1 MENFRPLKTL
11 ILSLCLMLPTGL
23 SSKDRT
29 APDDPGER
37 ARWLAANGVPLR
49 SGDADDTDFADLMP
63 IREMVGN
70 ARVVLLGEQS
80 HGDGTTFLMKCRLVR
95 FFHEVMGFNVLAWES
110 GLYDCREMEAALHQ
124 DLPIQE
130 AIARGVFSIWGVS
143 RQVRPVFEYAR
154 STHGDTNPL
163 EMSGFDCQFSA
174 PASAESF
181 PNRLLRF
188 LKGVGPSVLSV
199 AETKLL
205 STAFNS
211 QAVMKMTPE
220 ERLPYKAFVG
230 RLPGLLEQNR
240 AALESSW
247 STREISYW
255 NRILRNLG
263 SLYEMLE
270 TISAGKLT
278 KASDNNSRDR
288 AMGETLVWLANE
300 YYRGRKIIV
309 WAASF
314 HTMRRGSEIETRV
327 PGLDYATLRTM
338 GDEVFEKLKDEA
350 YSITFTAYQGKMGVA
365 HRPNTEAGDI
375 PAAEEGSLESAFHE
389 TGQKFMFL
397 DFRRA
402 RNDPEHWMRKGIVA
416 RPLGYGPM
424 KADWARHFDAIVFTD
439 TMEPSTRVESEA
451 PRPPLAK

>member
-1 MENFRPLKTL
+1 MKNSRILRL
-11 ILSLCLMLPTGL
+11 LLLSLCLIRLEGLPLKAQAG
-23 SSKDRT
+23 
-29 APDDPGER
+29 PGEK

-49 SGDADDTDFADLMP
+49 SADPGDADFSDLMP
-63 IREMVGN
+63 IREKIGN

-95 FFHEVMGFNVLAWES
+95 FLHEAMGFDVLAWES

-124 DLPIQE
+124 NLPLEE
-130 AIARGVFSIWGVS
+130 AVAKGVFSIWGLS

-154 STHGDTNPL
+154 STQAGTDPL

-181 PNRLLRF
+181 PKKLLRF
-188 LKGVGPSVLSV
+188 LEGAGPSVLSV
-199 AETKLL
+199 GETKLL
-205 STAFNS
+205 STAFNF
-211 QAVMKMTPE
+211 QAMMKMIPE
-220 ERLPYKAFVG
+220 ERVPYRGLVS
-230 RLPGLLEQNR
+230 RLPGLVGSRR
-240 AALESSW
+240 AALERRW
-247 STREISYW
+247 SPRDISYW
-255 NRILRNLG
+255 DRVLRNLG

-314 HTMRRGSEIETRV
+314 HSMWRGSEIETRM
-327 PGLDYATLRTM
+327 PGLDYSELRTM
-338 GDEVFEKLKDEA
+338 GDEVLDKLKDEA
-350 YSITFTAYQGKMGVA
+350 YSITFTAYQGKTGVA
-365 HRPNTEAGDI
+365 NRPNAGSEDL
-375 PAAEEGSLESAFHE
+375 PVSEEGSLESAFHE
-389 TGQKFMFL
+389 TGQRSMFL
-397 DFRRA
+397 DFRRLRDA
-402 RNDPEHWMRKGIVA
+402 PDHWIRKGIVA

-424 KADWARHFDAIVFTD
+424 KADWTRHFDAVIFTD
-439 TMEPSTRVESEA
+439 TMEPSTRVESGSEG
-451 PRPPLAK
+451 PR